1 MVFEQNE
8 ERINTRIRGAFNG
21 WHGNTIVE
29 LDNGKIWKQIQWRY
43 IYTYKYYPKVSLC
56 YKGYKWCMQVEG
68 MDAID

>member
-1 MVFEQNE
+1 ME
-8 ERINTRIRGAFNG
+8 A
-21 WHGNTIVE
+21 
-29 LDNGKIWKQIQWRY
+29 DSMKIY